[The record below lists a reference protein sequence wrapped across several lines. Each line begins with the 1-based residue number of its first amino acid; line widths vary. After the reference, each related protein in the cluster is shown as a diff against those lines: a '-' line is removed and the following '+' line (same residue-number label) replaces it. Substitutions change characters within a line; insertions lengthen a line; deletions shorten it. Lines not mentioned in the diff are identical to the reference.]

1 MLSIY
6 GLGLYR
12 VQDIGINEYE
22 ESGRVNI
29 AAETAEATAVRAA
42 LDSLEEAG
50 MAKNTATLGLISRLC
65 DELLE
70 RRASA

>member
-1 MLSIY
+1 
-6 GLGLYR
+6 
-12 VQDIGINEYE
+12 VQNIGKSNQYE

-42 LDSLEEAG
+42 LDSLEETG